1 MDRHNDSGKTRTQLA
16 HLRALAATP
25 PKTKSGQVVWAW
37 PEIQASLKSGR
48 NLKEIWEALQL
59 DGIVMSYDQ
68 FRVYVSRTRKR
79 LARRPELIPSSSKE
93 SPELVAP
100 SIASAP
106 VRDPLA
112 NIRRELE
119 RKRTSGFNWSPFP
132 DVMATEPERAASPE
146 TAASDELKE
155 TEKRDPWAN
164 VCRSEANRPGFHYRP
179 AVPEDEKDLI

>member
-1 MDRHNDSGKTRTQLA
+1 MERQNDSGKTRIQLA
-16 HLRALAATP
+16 HLRALAARP
-25 PKTKSGQVVWAW
+25 PKTKSGQVFWAW

-79 LARRPELIPSSSKE
+79 LARRPELIPPSSKD
-93 SPELVAP
+93 SPEPVAP
-100 SIASAP
+100 SITSAP

-132 DVMATEPERAASPE
+132 DFMATELEPRSPE
-146 TAASDELKE
+146 TAGSDEGKA
-155 TEKRDPWAN
+155 TGNWDPLAN
-164 VCRSEANRPGFHYRP
+164 VRRSEAKRSGFHYRP

>member
-1 MDRHNDSGKTRTQLA
+1 MDRRSDSGKSRTRLSN
-16 HLRALAATP
+16 LRALASTP

-79 LARRPELIPSSSKE
+79 LGNRMDEPPRPQD
-93 SPELVAP
+93 SPEGLLGPGPQPTVSVPAD
-100 SIASAP
+100 
-106 VRDPLA
+106 DPLA

-119 RKRTSGFNWSPFP
+119 RKRNSGFNYSPFP
-132 DVMATEPERAASPE
+132 DRTE
-146 TAASDELKE
+146 
-155 TEKRDPWAN
+155 
-164 VCRSEANRPGFHYRP
+164 
-179 AVPEDEKDLI
+179 